1 MCLYAYCDVTKSL
14 VGFVSIKGLKTLGN
28 LNSVLMISGID
39 ASLGVS
45 IRENLFLFSVLAS
58 NLLDVSDST
67 SFIFC
72 SSTLL
77 K

>member
-14 VGFVSIKGLKTLGN
+14 VGFVSIKGLKTLGT
-28 LNSVLMISGID
+28 LKSVLMISGID

-45 IRENLFLFSVLAS
+45 IRENLFSVLAS
-58 NLLDVSDST
+58 NLLGGSDST